1 MYPDNAQVFRF
12 YTSQM
17 YPDNVQVFRF
27 CVFCWYLS
35 NEGGRKNDQVLN
47 CEDCYQWMTS
57 YVTKLR
63 LFVVSIRKEFKRQSC
78 CIYILVTNV
87 K

>member
-63 LFVVSIRKEFKRQSC
+63 LFVVSIRNEIIRQSC